1 MLVPVSTIPVLSVAI
16 VLRERCMSGSGSGLG
31 ATPLFLSKN
40 CPVMECSSHSPPGAG
55 GRSQPAPTARL
66 IPAGRLPAP
75 PAAGPG
81 GGRWGLRRRRGPRSG
96 RAEVGRQLADAAD
109 GLVGPLPGVGEPEG
123 LRRLVEGD
131 LLRLDEVGGD
141 HSGAPLRRA
150 RTGAGVRGL
159 PPRSSVAPAAAREA
173 GGSKGGAASPRQSQ
187 CLTLG
192 RLAYAQV
199 GLPPLALLPV
209 VVALVTTVTKAHGG
223 VAVVMLKHDSL
234 ALAGEFRLMVP
245 EGLTPAHAVMNAPVS
260 SRYGAH
266 PL

>member
-16 VLRERCMSGSGSGLG
+16 VLGERCMSGSGSGLG

-123 LRRLVEGD
+123 LAAWSKATCSAWTRWAETTAVRRCTARARMRGS
-131 LLRLDEVGGD
+131 GG
-141 HSGAPLRRA
+141 GAPRPA
-150 RTGAGVRGL
+150 
-159 PPRSSVAPAAAREA
+159 VAPAAAREA
-173 GGSKGGAASPRQSQ
+173 GGSKGGAASPRHSQ
-187 CLTLG
+187 YLILD
-192 RLAYAQV
+192 RLA
-199 GLPPLALLPV
+199 
-209 VVALVTTVTKAHGG
+209 
-223 VAVVMLKHDSL
+223 
-234 ALAGEFRLMVP
+234 
-245 EGLTPAHAVMNAPVS
+245 
-260 SRYGAH
+260 
-266 PL
+266 